1 MRLKRDN
8 SGAEQGT
15 IVDVLDTSGQVI
27 DTSEPPATHRRN
39 RPHHRCTAGARQ
51 RSDAVIISCHDGADI
66 GRSSGSDTGYYAAL
80 LLTA

>member
-27 DTSEPPATHRRN
+27 DTSEP
-39 RPHHRCTAGARQ
+39 Q
-51 RSDAVIISCHDGADI
+51 
-66 GRSSGSDTGYYAAL
+66 
-80 LLTA
+80 LLTAGTGRIIGALLALGSGPMP